1 MRDWEAVEYTQPSFP
16 HQADWHSPFS
26 LNKRLGPRGRAVRSF
41 RLPAYTKAL
50 PLLVGVVAA
59 VLMFVRLFVPHPVG
73 MANNGDG
80 ARLMC
85 QIGADADALPKAT
98 AKWYFVRLNYQ
109 ALTPG
114 TVCQNYPSTQTLVVR
129 ITSWIHQ
136 HVLGLPG
143 VIDARELAVEYCV
156 LVGIVL
162 GVFAYL
168 LRSLRPLPRAALL
181 CGLFLVLSEAVFAD
195 YAASPFSTPIALDG
209 ILVVAVAGLAFVSD
223 NRVRYR
229 KAAYLAA
236 WAGAILAVGALN
248 ETATLIIPLG
258 LFLGTRRFEIKR
270 LTWRF
275 ASRIVPAL
283 CVLSLALTAAWS
295 LSNEVPIDKRVN
307 FANEVTLSIMPLTN
321 DPSAV
326 ATGLGLPASWG
337 KYSGSSWWSKYS
349 MANDPR
355 YPEYQSK
362 FTDGNLGHFLAEHP
376 VLAARVFAGGAGPY
390 LSFRETNLGT
400 YPANAGYA
408 PESQECRDCLLQDVS
423 HSLEW
428 TGFTGVALYWLACI
442 AAAGY
447 LWRTS
452 RPGTRRRAV
461 ALTSATLI
469 GCVLAQY
476 VTAVYGEG
484 VEVVKHLSIG
494 LFAASLT
501 PIWLGV
507 GALTESRGRWSRSVK
522 AESESELSAGD
533 RRRSR
538 SAPSRASA

>member
-1 MRDWEAVEYTQPSFP
+1 M
-16 HQADWHSPFS
+16 
-26 LNKRLGPRGRAVRSF
+26 RSF
-41 RLPAYTKAL
+41 RLRAYANTL

-59 VLMFVRLFVPHPVG
+59 VLMFVRLFLPHPVG

-98 AKWYFVRLNYQ
+98 AKWYFVRFTYS
-109 ALTPG
+109 AMAPG
-114 TVCQNYPSTQTLVVR
+114 TACQNYPSTQSLVLR
-129 ITSWIHQ
+129 MTAWIHQ
-136 HVLGLPG
+136 HILGLHS
-143 VIDARELAVEYCV
+143 VIDLRELAVEYCV

-181 CGLFLVLSEAVFAD
+181 CALFLVLSEAVFAD
-195 YAASPFSTPIALDG
+195 YAASPFSAPIALDG
-209 ILVVAVAGLAFVSD
+209 ILVVVVAGLAFVSD
-223 NRVRYR
+223 NRGRYR
-229 KAAYLAA
+229 KAAYLTA
-236 WAGAILAVGALN
+236 WAGAVLAVGALN
-248 ETATLIIPLG
+248 ETAPLAVPLG

-275 ASRIVPAL
+275 APRIVPAL

-295 LSNEVPIDKRVN
+295 LSNEVQIDKRVN
-307 FANEVTLSIMPLTN
+307 FANEVTLSIMPLTH

-337 KYSGSSWWSKYS
+337 KYSGSNWWSPQSMYS
-349 MANDPR
+349 DPQ
-355 YPEYQSK
+355 YPEYESK
-362 FTDGNLGHFLAEHP
+362 FTDGNLAHYLAEHP

-400 YPANAGYA
+400 YPANAGYV
-408 PESQECRDCLLQDVS
+408 PESQECRDCLLLDVS

-452 RPGTRRRAV
+452 RPGTRRRAAAV
-461 ALTSATLI
+461 TSATLI
-469 GCVLAQY
+469 GCVLVQY
-476 VTAVYGEG
+476 LTAVYGEG
-484 VEVVKHLSIG
+484 VEVVKHLSVG

-507 GALTESRGRWSRSVK
+507 GALTETRGRRRRSVK
-522 AESESELSAGD
+522 SESEPTGSDRLVAEPTPSGSSA
-533 RRRSR
+533 
-538 SAPSRASA
+538 